1 MNETHTLSDAMR
13 YVRAELSPQYPK
25 GEIEG
30 FIRIIC
36 REVLGYES
44 VDILLH
50 KDSALS
56 DYLFEK
62 FAKVVE
68 ELKKNKPIQYI
79 FGNAYFHGHEF
90 RVNEHT
96 LIPRPETE
104 ELVDMII
111 DQKPQTDLDVLD
123 IGTGSGCIAIS
134 LALALRFPNVEA
146 IDISE
151 GAIAMARLNA
161 AVNKCKVK
169 FYQADILVLK
179 PVAESYDIIV
189 SNPPYI
195 ADSERQSMDANV
207 LDYEPH
213 TALFVPDSDPLRFYR
228 TIAEYAV
235 VALKPGGRLY
245 FEINSSFSDEM
256 RNLLSSLHF
265 EDIELYRDMQGLYRF
280 AVAKKNNADE
290 TTNL

>member
-1 MNETHTLSDAMR
+1 MNEIQTLSDAMR
-13 YVRAELSPQYPK
+13 YVRTELSPQYPK

-56 DYLFEK
+56 DYLFAK
-62 FAKVVE
+62 FVKVVE

-90 RVNEHT
+90 QVNEHT

-104 ELVDMII
+104 ELVDMIV
-111 DQKPQTDLDVLD
+111 DQNPQSDLHVLD

-134 LALALRFPNVEA
+134 LALDLKFADVEA

-151 GAIAMARLNA
+151 GAIAIARLNS
-161 AVNKCKVK
+161 AVNKCKVR
-169 FYQADILVLK
+169 FTHADILKLK
-179 PVAESYDIIV
+179 PAAKTYDIIV

-195 ADSERQSMDANV
+195 ADSERQAMDANV

-213 TALFVPDSDPLRFYR
+213 TALFVPDADPLRFYR
-228 TIAEYAV
+228 AIAEYAV

-245 FEINSSFSDEM
+245 FEINSRFPDEM
-256 RNLLSSLHF
+256 RELLSSLHF

-290 TTNL
+290 TANL